1 MKKLMTLAAASL
13 IGMSGVTASASLVAR
28 NIETAANN

>member
-13 IGMSGVTASASLVAR
+13 IGMSGVNASTALIAQ
-28 NIETAANN
+28 NIANAAE